1 MLARDI
7 GHYADQDANL
17 NWCALAYAVYA
28 PVEITTDYALA
39 TIGVVKKNGGSR
51 PRKDAETLQMVEMRK
66 QGKTYQEIAT
76 EFGITNND
84 VVWRRLQRWNE
95 RNGDAVDRE
104 TAKTV
109 KDQETAEMAR
119 MKAEGKTLEQ
129 IAEKFGVKPS
139 TVWAR
144 IKRME
149 ELAEL

>member
-1 MLARDI
+1 MLSQDMAY
-7 GHYADQDANL
+7 YADQDANL

-39 TIGVVKKNGGSR
+39 TIGVVKKNGASWT
-51 PRKDAETLQMVEMRK
+51 RKDAETAKMAAMRK
-66 QGKTYQEIAT
+66 AGKTYSQIAT

-104 TAKTV
+104 TAKAV

-139 TVWAR
+139 TVWQRVKRWR
-144 IKRME
+144 IHH
-149 ELAEL
+149 AG